1 MLSGEI
7 INFLPCC
14 FPHISPHNSFTDT
27 LTSET
32 IHYKVEK
39 DSSWEWDQ
47 VKRKNWSLGLRK
59 SIFPITYL
67 HSIEHRV
74 ARDLAFCCAD
84 HQTSLL
90 RSFQYNADM
99 MTVGRQ
105 LLGPVDRAGLELNWQ
120 VPLKRWD
127 KLISKTSDPG
137 GECKSTHSSSSF
149 CFFMIEINYIFAL
162 W

>member
-7 INFLPCC
+7 THFLPWC
-14 FPHISPHNSFTDT
+14 FPRISLHSSFTDT

-32 IHYKVEK
+32 IHYKVET

-47 VKRKNWSLGLRK
+47 VKRKNWSLGLKK
-59 SIFPITYL
+59 SIFPIAYL

-74 ARDLAFCCAD
+74 ATDLAFCWAD

-90 RSFQYNADM
+90 QSFQYNADM

-105 LLGPVDRAGLELNWQ
+105 LLGPVDSAGLQLNWQ
-120 VPLKRWD
+120 VTLKRWD

-137 GECKSTHSSSSF
+137 GECKSTRSSSSF

>member
-14 FPHISPHNSFTDT
+14 FPRISPHNSFTDT

-105 LLGPVDRAGLELNWQ
+105 LLGPVDRAGLELN
-120 VPLKRWD
+120 
-127 KLISKTSDPG
+127 
-137 GECKSTHSSSSF
+137 
-149 CFFMIEINYIFAL
+149 
-162 W
+162 